1 MSVPQKL
8 HLSLIVKFAARKL
21 MPNLL
26 RFISL
31 SSLSKAYTKKPCA
44 GLKNTNKCAIFL
56 MNFLDEI
63 DIDIVSFM
71 NILFIVD
78 MH

>member
-1 MSVPQKL
+1 
-8 HLSLIVKFAARKL
+8 
-21 MPNLL
+21 
-26 RFISL
+26 
-31 SSLSKAYTKKPCA
+31 
-44 GLKNTNKCAIFL
+44 

-78 MH
+78 MHWVVEVLQYVTIIFLSAELS